1 MIGEVSVTVSA
12 LENFHSRQESNM
24 SPDYQG
30 TSETSSQTRREAET
44 RNLRDAARDYL
55 ERGKDKAIEVEE
67 GLEQLIQDHPIR
79 SVLIAAGV
87 GALIGAL
94 VCRR

>member
-1 MIGEVSVTVSA
+1 
-12 LENFHSRQESNM
+12 M